1 MGLFSKDTYKYE
13 EVKRL
18 LKRKDGNTHVILLE
32 MEKLSFVTGY
42 DEEYTSKT
50 DEILSKMQND
60 GYEIVD
66 IQLSTGVKGD
76 LKQTVDL
83 ETLIVYK

>member
-1 MGLFSKDTYKYE
+1 MGIFSKDTYKYE

-18 LKRKDGNTHVILLE
+18 LKRKDGQKHILLLE
-32 MEKLSFVTGY
+32 MEKLSFLTGY
-42 DEEYTSKT
+42 DEEYTTKT
-50 DEILSKMQND
+50 DEILSKMQKD

-66 IQLSTGVKGD
+66 VKFSTGIKGD

-83 ETLIVYK
+83 ETLIIYK

>member
-1 MGLFSKDTYKYE
+1 MGIFSKDTYKYE

-18 LKRKDGNTHVILLE
+18 LKRKDGQKHILLLE
-32 MEKLSFVTGY
+32 MEKLSFLTGY
-42 DEEYTSKT
+42 DEEYTTKT
-50 DEILSKMQND
+50 DEILSRMQKD

-66 IQLSTGVKGD
+66 VKFSTGIKGD

-83 ETLIVYK
+83 ETLIIYK

>member
-18 LKRKDGNTHVILLE
+18 LKRKDGNKHIILLE
-32 MEKLSFVTGY
+32 MGKLSFLTGY

-50 DEILSKMQND
+50 DEILSKMQHD

-66 IQLSTGVKGD
+66 VQLSTSIRGD
-76 LKQTVDL
+76 LKESVDL

>member
-32 MEKLSFVTGY
+32 MEKLSFLTGY
-42 DEEYTSKT
+42 DEEYTTKT
-50 DEILSKMQND
+50 DEILSQMQND

-66 IQLSTGVKGD
+66 IRFSTGIKGD
-76 LKQTVDL
+76 LKQSVDL
-83 ETLIVYK
+83 ETLIIYK

>member
-1 MGLFSKDTYKYE
+1 

-32 MEKLSFVTGY
+32 MEKLSFLTGY
-42 DEEYTSKT
+42 DEEYTTKT
-50 DEILSKMQND
+50 DEILSQMQND

-66 IQLSTGVKGD
+66 IRFSTGIKGD
-76 LKQTVDL
+76 LKQSVDL
-83 ETLIVYK
+83 ETLIIYK